1 MCRVLFVFYRSMR
14 RGRSL
19 HAGDEDKPQTFFSF
33 SLIHY
38 ITSTAHMPRKHFGA
52 LRKVCHYV
60 AACVQVSPHDTCA
73 SCIDLDMTAAEHR
86 RRSVADDL
94 DYRCLHFRD
103 AVVMSLRGNC
113 VLDDYRLGRL
123 YHGIKTR
130 PLKDSHV

>member
-19 HAGDEDKPQTFFSF
+19 HAGDEDKAHFFFSF
-33 SLIHY
+33 FLSHPLHYFNSAHAAETFRRLAKSL
-38 ITSTAHMPRKHFGA
+38 P
-52 LRKVCHYV
+52 LR
-60 AACVQVSPHDTCA
+60 SGLPSHDTCA